1 MGFSTHPERL
11 YEFFDHQE
19 LQFLYD
25 EKDDYHS
32 AMARRETRRK
42 EALRSVLLES
52 QGLPTQSSEGEV
64 AADD

>member
-1 MGFSTHPERL
+1 
-11 YEFFDHQE
+11 
-19 LQFLYD
+19 LYD